1 MNIPIES
8 AATAEPKTA
17 VRWKIFL
24 VMLSLVAIN
33 YIDRASLSVAMPL
46 IAKDF
51 DLSPAMQGLLLSSFF
66 WTYALMQVPGGML
79 ADRFK
84 PRIVIACAAVC
95 WGAFQG
101 IAGLC
106 TNVTSLLL
114 TRFGL
119 GAAEA
124 PIYPAGG
131 KLNALWMT
139 QNERGRG
146 ATLLD
151 GGAPLGAALGAV
163 IITWLIA
170 ALGSWRMAFI
180 VAGVGTILAGLYAW
194 HFIRN
199 SPREH
204 SGVNEAEA
212 SYIENAREVEFKQE
226 PAKLS
231 GRSLDL
237 FKFRSVWLMFFGYM
251 CSNVVFY
258 GLLTW
263 MPNYLSKVHGFD
275 IKQMGGATFI
285 IFLSGFVGELV
296 GGYLSDKWKSAGG
309 SPNKVMRSLLGF
321 AAIVVT
327 IAVFSVAYTTGPVL
341 TVVLLSITLF
351 FQRWTGLYWSI
362 PSILGT
368 RNKVGLLGGAMNL
381 GGNIGGVLVP
391 LAVGVIVQL
400 TGSYFLALMVFAGA
414 GVGLFFCSTCI
425 DYEKKIPV

>member
-1 MNIPIES
+1 MINSPE
-8 AATAEPKTA
+8 AVAAEPKTG
-17 VRWKIFL
+17 VRWRIFFVL
-24 VMLSLVAIN
+24 LSLVAIN

-51 DLSPAMQGLLLSSFF
+51 NLDPAMQGFILSSFF
-66 WTYALMQVPGGML
+66 WTYALMQVPGGMM

-84 PRIVIACAAVC
+84 PRIVIAAAAVF
-95 WGAFQG
+95 WGVCQG
-101 IAGLC
+101 ITGLC
-106 TNVTSLLL
+106 TSATTLLL

-131 KLNALWMT
+131 KLNSIWMT

-151 GGAPLGAALGAV
+151 SGAPLGAALGAV

-180 VAGVGTILAGLYAW
+180 VAGGGTVLAGLYAW
-194 HFIRN
+194 YFIRN
-199 SPREH
+199 NPREH
-204 SGVNEAEA
+204 SSVNDAEA
-212 SYIENAREVEFKQE
+212 LYIERARAMELSQE
-226 PAKLS
+226 PAKIS
-231 GRSLDL
+231 GKSLDL
-237 FKFRSVWLMFFGYM
+237 VKHRSVWAMFFGYM
-251 CSNVVFY
+251 CANIVFY

-275 IKQMGGATFI
+275 IQQMGGATFI
-285 IFLSGFVGELV
+285 IFLSGFFGELV
-296 GGYLSDKWKSAGG
+296 GGYLSDKWKSLGG
-309 SPNKVMRSLLGF
+309 SPNTVMRTLLGF
-321 AAIVVT
+321 ASIVVT
-327 IAVFSVAYTTGPVL
+327 VAVFSVAYTTGSIL

-368 RNKVGLLGGAMNL
+368 RDKVGLLGGTMNL

-391 LAVGVIVQL
+391 LAVGLIVQM
-400 TGSYFLALMVFAGA
+400 THSYFLALMVFTGA
-414 GVGLFFCSTCI
+414 GIGLFFCSTCI
-425 DYEKKIPV
+425 NYEKKLPV